1 LPRPV
6 VAAIQW
12 VPPSDPR
19 IKWNVDGSSLGKP
32 GEASIGGVLRNSNR
46 DFLCIFS
53 YHIGLEVSNMAKIN
67 AIAKALEILVSKGL
81 LMIQPCVES
90 DSNNTLAWVAATA
103 EVPWRMRMVANK
115 THVLSKFF
123 SWVAFRHTPWAAYSI
138 ADG

>member
-1 LPRPV
+1 MTRPL
-6 VAAIQW
+6 AAIQW

-67 AIAKALEILVSKGL
+67 AIAKALEILVSKGV
-81 LMIQPCVES
+81 LMIQ
-90 DSNNTLAWVAATA
+90 
-103 EVPWRMRMVANK
+103 
-115 THVLSKFF
+115 HVLNQTPIILQLGLWRQQKFL
-123 SWVAFRHTPWAAYSI
+123 
-138 ADG
+138 GG